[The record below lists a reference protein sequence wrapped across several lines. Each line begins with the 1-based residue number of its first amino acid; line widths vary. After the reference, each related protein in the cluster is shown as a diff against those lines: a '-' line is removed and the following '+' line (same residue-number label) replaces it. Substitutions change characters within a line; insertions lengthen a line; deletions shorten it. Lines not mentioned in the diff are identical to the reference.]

1 MRLRSNRPYPVTALL
16 EKEYKYYLCHLDK
29 FCEEYLHRFVL
40 IKKDRVVGF
49 YDTYAEAL
57 KAGVNG
63 FGNVPFFI
71 KEVEREE
78 AVHSF

>member
-1 MRLRSNRPYPVTALL
+1 MRLRSTKPYPVTALL

-29 FCEEYLHRFVL
+29 FCEEHLHHFVL
-40 IKKDRVVGF
+40 IKKDKVVGF
-49 YDTYAEAL
+49 YGSYAEAL
-57 KAGVNG
+57 KAGVKD

>member
-1 MRLRSNRPYPVTALL
+1 MRLRAAKPYPPTPLL
-16 EKEYKYYLCHLDK
+16 EKEYKYFLCHLDK
-29 FCEEYLHRFVL
+29 FCDEHLHHFVL
-40 IKKDRVVGF
+40 IKKDKVVGF
-49 YDTYAEAL
+49 YDSYAAAL
-57 KAGVNG
+57 KTGVNG

>member
-1 MRLRSNRPYPVTALL
+1 MRLRSAKPYPPTPLL
-16 EKEYKYYLCHLDK
+16 EKEYKYYLCHLDE
-29 FCEEYLHRFVL
+29 FCQEHLHHFIL
-40 IKKDRVVGF
+40 IKKDKVVGF
-49 YDTYAEAL
+49 YGSYAEAL

-63 FGNVPFFI
+63 LGNVPFFI